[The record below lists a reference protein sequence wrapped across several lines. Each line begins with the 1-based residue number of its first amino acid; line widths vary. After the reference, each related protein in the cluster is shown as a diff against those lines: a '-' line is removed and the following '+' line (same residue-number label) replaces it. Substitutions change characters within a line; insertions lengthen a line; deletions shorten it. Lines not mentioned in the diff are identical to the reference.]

1 MPVYVLKKQN
11 DAFLTVQIGTD
22 LYKVPLRQSL
32 KHSEVRKMM
41 AFYQNDDKIGLYNYM
56 CDLFEKHIP
65 KSILD
70 DLNES
75 EMDNLFELWE
85 QATEQYAGMKLGESS
100 PSADLSTS
108 TREPLTTTSLPEPD
122 TQ

>member
-11 DAFLTVQIGTD
+11 EAFLTVRIGTD

-32 KHSEVRKMM
+32 KHSEVRKIM
-41 AFYQNDDKIGLYNYM
+41 KIYKSGDQIDLYDYM
-56 CDLFEKHIP
+56 CDLFEQHIP
-65 KSILD
+65 KSVLD
-70 DLNES
+70 ELDEG
-75 EMDNLFELWE
+75 EIDNLFELWE
-85 QATEQYAGMKLGESS
+85 KATEQYAGMKLGESS

-108 TREPLTTTSLPEPD
+108 TREPLTTTSSPEPD

>member
-32 KHSEVRKMM
+32 KHSEVRKLM
-41 AFYQNDDKIGLYNYM
+41 AFYQKNDQIGIYNYL
-56 CDLFEKHIP
+56 CDLFERYIP

-70 DLNES
+70 DLNEG

-85 QATEQYAGMKLGESS
+85 QATEQFAGMKLGESS